1 MQSNQNQNQ
10 TPLTNEQE
18 LYVLGRFNKPVGE
31 KKYSKLDVLELEK
44 PYNIIG
50 WTSVKVKNRKSIVF
64 DLQEFQVWAPD
75 RFSKYTNE
83 QLDSLVQH
91 KLKLVYYGKKKLPNG
106 FECHDIKID
115 E

>member
-1 MQSNQNQNQ
+1 MQSNQIQTSLMNKQNI
-10 TPLTNEQE
+10 LS
-18 LYVLGRFNKPVGE
+18 LFNKPVGE

-106 FECHDIKID
+106 FECHDIKI
-115 E
+115 EK